1 MSARDGFER
10 ILAAL
15 REAALDPG
23 RWPGAS
29 ALIDEALDTHGS
41 SVALGDGESEEDY
54 RIYFMWT
61 CLRGQRRRDLER
73 LWFETH
79 YPVDQGI
86 PRLRRQPFNRLIHT
100 TDLYTEEELRTSASY
115 NALRT
120 LARAGNGIN
129 VRLKGPNGS
138 RILWQVNDPVDGEGW
153 SSAQIDA
160 IRRLMPHVRHA
171 VSVQQ
176 ALSGA
181 GALGATLEGMLDAT
195 GLGVV
200 QLDARG
206 RIVAAN
212 DRARNILRTGDGLL
226 DSDGVLSARAPRDND
241 SLQNLLG
248 RALAPFGAR
257 AAGGST
263 LVRRPGPLPPLV
275 VHVHPVHGR
284 ETDFQGWPVAALV
297 LVVDP
302 AGGADIDPGVVAAR
316 LDLTGMQSRVAVLL
330 AQGMS
335 VPEIAA
341 ATGRKESTIRSH
353 VKHAFARHGL
363 KRQDELVRLVRSLA
377 GTPETRN

>member
-1 MSARDGFER
+1 MSERDAFER
-10 ILAAL
+10 VVASLHA
-15 REAALDPG
+15 AALDPG

-29 ALIDEALDTHGS
+29 ALIDETLGTHGS

-79 YPVDQGI
+79 YPLDQGI
-86 PRLRRQPFNRLIHT
+86 PRLRRQPFNRLVHVT
-100 TDLYTEEELRTSASY
+100 ELYTEEELRTSASY

-129 VRLKGPNGS
+129 VRLEGLDGS

-153 SSAQIDA
+153 SSAQIDT
-160 IRRLMPHVRHA
+160 IRRLLPHVRHTLN
-171 VSVQQ
+171 VLQ

-181 GALGATLEGMLDAT
+181 GALGATLEGLLDAT
-195 GLGVV
+195 GLGLV

-226 DSDGVLSARAPRDND
+226 DGDGVLSARAPRDND

-257 AAGGST
+257 GAGGST

-275 VHVHPVHGR
+275 VHVHPVQGR

-302 AGGADIDPGVVAAR
+302 AGGADIDPGVVAAA

-335 VPEIAA
+335 VSEIAA
-341 ATGRKESTIRSH
+341 TTGRKESTIRSH

-363 KRQDELVRLVRSLA
+363 TRQAELVRLVRSLA
-377 GTPETRN
+377 GTPDTRS

>member
-1 MSARDGFER
+1 MSERDAFER
-10 ILAAL
+10 IVASLH
-15 REAALDPG
+15 EAALDPG
-23 RWPGAS
+23 RWPDTS
-29 ALIDEALDTHGS
+29 ALIDETLGTHGG
-41 SVALGDGESEEDY
+41 SVSLGDGESEEDY
-54 RIYFMWT
+54 RVYFIRI

-86 PRLRRQPFNRLIHT
+86 PRLRRRPFNRLIYIP
-100 TDLYTEEELRTSASY
+100 DLYTEEELRTSASY

-120 LARAGNGIN
+120 LAHAGNGIN
-129 VRLKGPNGS
+129 VRLKGLDGS
-138 RILWQVNDPVDGEGW
+138 RILWQVFDPVDGEGW

-160 IRRLMPHVRHA
+160 IRRLRPHVRHT

-176 ALSGA
+176 ALSAA
-181 GALGATLEGMLDAT
+181 GAQGATLEGMLDAT

-212 DRARNILRTGDGLL
+212 DRALNILRIGDGLL
-226 DSDGVLSARAPRDND
+226 DSDGILSARAPRDSD

-248 RALAPFGAR
+248 RALAPLGAR
-257 AAGGST
+257 GAGGST

-275 VHVHPVHGR
+275 VHVHPVQGR

-297 LVVDP
+297 LVADP
-302 AGGADIDPGVVAAR
+302 AGGADIDPGVVGAA

-341 ATGRKESTIRSH
+341 ATGRRESTIRSH

-363 KRQDELVRLVRSLA
+363 TRQAELVRLVRSLA
-377 GTPETRN
+377 GTPETRS

>member
-1 MSARDGFER
+1 MSDGDAFER
-10 ILAAL
+10 IVASLH
-15 REAALDPG
+15 EAALDPG

-29 ALIDEALDTHGS
+29 ALIDEALGTHGS
-41 SVALGDGESEEDY
+41 SVGLGDGESEEDY
-54 RIYFMWT
+54 RVYFIWT
-61 CLRGQRRRDLER
+61 CWRGQRRRDLER
-73 LWFETH
+73 LWIETYH
-79 YPVDQGI
+79 PVDQGM
-86 PRLRRQPFNRLIHT
+86 PRLRRRPFNRLIHVP
-100 TDLYTEEELRTSASY
+100 DLYTEEELRTSVSY

-129 VRLKGPNGS
+129 VRLRGLNGS
-138 RILWQVNDPVDGEGW
+138 RILWQVNDPVDGDGW
-153 SSAQIDA
+153 SSARIDA
-160 IRRLMPHVRHA
+160 IRRLRPHVRHT

-176 ALSGA
+176 ALSAA

-248 RALAPFGAR
+248 RALAPFDAR
-257 AAGGST
+257 GAGGST

-275 VHVHPVHGR
+275 VHVHPVQGR

-302 AGGADIDPGVVAAR
+302 AGGADIDPGVVAAG

-363 KRQDELVRLVRSLA
+363 RRQAELVRLVRSLA
-377 GTPETRN
+377 GTPETRS

>member
-1 MSARDGFER
+1 MSERDAFTR

-15 REAALDPG
+15 HEAALDPG
-23 RWPGAS
+23 RWPSAS
-29 ALIDEALDTHGS
+29 ALIDEALGTHGS
-41 SVALGDGESEEDY
+41 SVALGDGDSEEDY

-79 YPVDQGI
+79 YSADEGI
-86 PRLRRQPFNRLIHT
+86 PRLRRQPFNRLIHV
-100 TDLYTEEELRTSASY
+100 TDLYTEEERRTSASY

-120 LARAGNGIN
+120 LAHAGNGIN
-129 VRLKGPNGS
+129 VRLRGPRGS
-138 RILWQVNDPVDGEGW
+138 RILWQINDPVDGEGW

-160 IRRLMPHVRHA
+160 IRRLLPHVRHT

-206 RIVAAN
+206 RMVAAN

-226 DSDGVLSARAPRDND
+226 DRDGVLSARAPWDD
-241 SLQNLLG
+241 YSLQSLLE
-248 RALAPFGAR
+248 RALVPFGIR
-257 AAGGST
+257 GSGGST

-302 AGGADIDPGVVAAR
+302 ASGADIHPEVVAAA

-330 AQGMS
+330 ARGMS

-353 VKHAFARHGL
+353 VKHVFARHGL
-363 KRQDELVRLVRSLA
+363 TRQAELVRLVRSLA
-377 GTPETRN
+377 ATPEPRR

>member
-1 MSARDGFER
+1 MSERDAFKR

-15 REAALDPG
+15 HEAALDPG

-29 ALIDEALDTHGS
+29 ALIDEALGTHGS
-41 SVALGDGESEEDY
+41 SVALGDGDAEEDY

-79 YPVDQGI
+79 YPVDEGI
-86 PRLRRQPFNRLIHT
+86 PRLRRQPFNRLIHI

-115 NALRT
+115 NVLRT
-120 LARAGNGIN
+120 LAHAGNAIN
-129 VRLKGPNGS
+129 VRLRGPRGS
-138 RILWQVNDPVDGEGW
+138 RILWQVNDPVDGAGW
-153 SSAQIDA
+153 SSTQIDA
-160 IRRLMPHVRHA
+160 IRRLLPHVRHT

-181 GALGATLEGMLDAT
+181 GALGATLEGMLDVT

-212 DRARNILRTGDGLL
+212 DRARSILRTGDGLI
-226 DSDGVLSARAPRDND
+226 DSDGVLSARAPWDDD
-241 SLQNLLG
+241 SLQSLLG
-248 RALAPFGAR
+248 RVLAPFGAR
-257 AAGGST
+257 GAGGSM
-263 LVRRPGPLPPLV
+263 LVRRPGALPPLV

-284 ETDFQGWPVAALV
+284 ETDYQVWPVAALV
-297 LVVDP
+297 LVIDP
-302 AGGADIDPGVVAAR
+302 AGGADIDPGVVATA

-330 AQGMS
+330 ARGMS

-353 VKHAFARHGL
+353 VKHVYARHGL
-363 KRQDELVRLVRSLA
+363 RRQAELARLVLSLA
-377 GTPETRN
+377 ATPEIRR